1 MDLFDKATKVAKD
14 VGNSVKTTAVNVG
27 NSIGNITKEQ
37 SELAGLKLQKNNIDK
52 KLNSAY
58 AEIGRKYVEYIQ
70 QCDTGVVFDVTEIV
84 EKMKPDLEKMAD
96 LDVQI
101 AEMDNRIKQ
110 NNLDRERK
118 KAQELFDSEKKKL
131 DKALDMDIIS
141 NEEYDEKLA
150 AAQKKLDNFEQL
162 RKIDMQLDMGIITKS
177 EHEEKIRNILQ

>member
-58 AEIGRKYVEYIQ
+58 AEIGRKYVEYSQ
-70 QCDTGVVFDVTEIV
+70 QCDTGVVFDVAEII

-141 NEEYDEKLA
+141 NEEYNEKLA

-177 EHEEKIRNILQ
+177 EHEEKTRNILR

>member
-58 AEIGRKYVEYIQ
+58 AEIGRNYVEYIQ
-70 QCDTGVVFDVTEIV
+70 QCDTGVVFDVAEII

-118 KAQELFDSEKKKL
+118 KAQE
-131 DKALDMDIIS
+131 
-141 NEEYDEKLA
+141 
-150 AAQKKLDNFEQL
+150 
-162 RKIDMQLDMGIITKS
+162 
-177 EHEEKIRNILQ
+177 